1 VVEDHNDFKQEV
13 RSKLDKLHMLVL
25 QQGQPTPQ
33 LQEFPRTIE
42 SSSSP
47 PIMTS
52 RVNTTPIPDTV
63 PAVVSDSSSIR
74 DLQSQMMLLMTES
87 FSKLSTAFV
96 EGKSKSKTEWPKF
109 HGDPKKFGHGI
120 LVL

>member
-13 RSKLDKLHMLVL
+13 RSKLDELHMLVL